1 MFLEALNVTG
11 IPSYFIL
18 AAIGYLTNQSSL
30 NFFVVFLMTLLG
42 SVSGCVLYY
51 GISLKFGRPMYDYF
65 YRKFPATQRGLN
77 KASTLSEKYGPITCF
92 LGRIIPTVRTFISLM
107 AGVFQLPLNPTS
119 FIHSSG
125 FHYGISLY
133 YWLVISLLPPSNPNK
148 KTSTEVFLL
157 GKKATDSN
165 LIVSFLSAAVFSFF
179 SQK

>member
-1 MFLEALNVTG
+1 MSTSPILSYFNEYGLFLVFLIMFLEALNVTG

-51 GISLKFGRPMYDYF
+51 GISLKLGRPMYDYF

-107 AGVFQLPLNPTS
+107 AGVFQLPFKPYFLYS
-119 FIHSSG
+119 FL
-125 FHYGISLY
+125 GISL
-133 YWLVISLLPPSNPNK
+133 WNFTLLLVGYFIASP
-148 KTSTEVFLL
+148 F
-157 GKKATDSN
+157 
-165 LIVSFLSAAVFSFF
+165 
-179 SQK
+179 